1 MLFLLKWLFNRARDE
16 YFYITI
22 AFFVFLCYNYL
33 DSRLCDGYFRQKTKD
48 ILEEKKSMSKKY
60 VYLFSEGNK
69 DMRNLLGGKGANLA
83 EMTHIGLPVPQGF
96 TITTEACTQYYED
109 GRQIN
114 PDIQAEINE
123 YIVKMEE
130 VTGKKFGDKKNPLLV
145 SVRSGARAS
154 MPGMMDTILNLG
166 INEDV
171 VEYMAESSGNA
182 RWAWDCYRRF
192 IQMYSDVVME
202 VGKKYFEELIDKM
215 KEAKGVT
222 QDIEL
227 TAEDLK
233 ELANQFKAEYKAKIG
248 EEFPSDPKEQLM
260 GAIKA
265 VFRSWDNPRANVYR
279 RDNDIPYSWGTA
291 VNVQMMAFGNM
302 GDDCG
307 TGVAFTRDPATG
319 EKKLMGEF
327 LTNAQGEDVV
337 AGVRTPM
344 PIAQMEEKFPEA
356 FKQFTEVCKILENH
370 YRDMQDME
378 FTVEHGKLFMLQTRN
393 GKRTAQAA
401 LKIACDL
408 VDEGMRTDKE
418 AVLMIDPRN
427 LDTLLHPQFDAKA
440 LKAATPMGRGLGA
453 SPGAACGKV
462 VFTADDAVAWAE
474 RGEKVVLV
482 RLETSPEDITGM
494 KAAQGILTVRGGMT
508 SHAAVVARGMGT
520 CCVSGCGDIKMDEE
534 NKKFTLAGKTFYEG
548 DCISIDGTTGNIY
561 DGIIP
566 TVDATIAGEFGRIM
580 AWADKYRRLQVRT
593 NADTPTDAKK
603 ARELGAEGIGLCRT
617 EHMFFEA
624 DRIAA
629 FREMICADTVE
640 AREAA
645 LAKIEPIQ
653 QADFEALYEALEGNP
668 VTIRFLDPPLHE
680 FVPTE
685 EEDIAALA
693 KAQGKTVEDIKAI
706 IASLHEFNPMMGHRG
721 CRLAV
726 TYPEIAKMQ
735 TAAVIKAAINVKKN
749 HPDWALVPEIM
760 IPLVGEIKEL
770 KYVKNIVVATAD
782 AIIAE
787 SGADL
792 KYEVGTMIEIP
803 RACITADDIA
813 AEAEFFCF
821 GTNDL
826 TQMTYGFSR
835 DDAGKFLDA
844 YYDRKIFENDPFAK
858 LDQIGVGRL
867 MEMAVSLGKKVRP
880 EMHIGICGEHGGDPT
895 SVEFCHRIGLS
906 YVSCSPFR
914 VPIARLAAAQ
924 AALSE

>member
-1 MLFLLKWLFNRARDE
+1 MAN
-16 YFYITI
+16 
-22 AFFVFLCYNYL
+22 
-33 DSRLCDGYFRQKTKD
+33 
-48 ILEEKKSMSKKY
+48 KY
-60 VYLFSEGNK
+60 VYLFSEGNAN
-69 DMRNLLGGKGANLA
+69 MRELLGGKGANLA
-83 EMTHIGLPVPQGF
+83 EMTNIGLPVPQGF
-96 TITTEACTQYYED
+96 TITTEACTAYYDD
-109 GRQIN
+109 GRKINDEIMAQI
-114 PDIQAEINE
+114 DE
-123 YIVKMEE
+123 YIVKMEGI
-130 VTGKKFGDKKNPLLV
+130 TGKKFGDAENPLLV

-166 INEDV
+166 LNETVVDV
-171 VEYMAESSGNA
+171 MAKKSNNP

-202 VGKKYFEELIDKM
+202 VGKKYFEQLIDKM
-215 KEAKGVT
+215 KEDRGVK
-222 QDIEL
+222 QDVEL
-227 TAEDLK
+227 TADDLK
-233 ELANQFKAEYKAKIG
+233 ELASQFKAEYKAKIG
-248 EEFPSDPKEQLM
+248 KDFPADPKEQLK
-260 GAIKA
+260 GAIEA

-319 EKKLMGEF
+319 EKGLMGEF

-344 PIAQMEEKFPEA
+344 PIAQMAEKFPEA
-356 FKQFTEVCKILENH
+356 FAQFEKVCAILEDH

-378 FTVEHGKLFMLQTRN
+378 FTVEKGKLYMLQTRN
-393 GKRTAQAA
+393 GKRTAKAA

-408 VDEGMRTDKE
+408 VDEGMIDEKK
-418 AVLMIDPRN
+418 AVSMIDPRN

-440 LKAATPMGRGLGA
+440 LKAATPAGKGLGA
-453 SPGAACGKV
+453 SPGAACGKI
-462 VFTADDAVAWAE
+462 VFTAEDAEAWNA

-494 KAAQGILTVRGGMT
+494 KASQGILTVRGGMT

-534 NKKFTLAGKTFYEG
+534 NKQFELAGKVYHEG
-548 DCISIDGTTGNIY
+548 DYISIDGSTGKIY

-566 TVDATIAGEFGRIM
+566 TVDAEIAGEFGRIM
-580 AWADKYRRLQVRT
+580 EWADKYRTLKVRT
-593 NADTPTDAKK
+593 NADTPADAKK

-624 DRIAA
+624 ERIAA
-629 FREMICADTVE
+629 FREMICADTAE
-640 AREAA
+640 EREAA
-645 LAKIEPIQ
+645 LNKILPYQ
-653 QADFEALYEALEGNP
+653 QGDFEKLYEALEGCP
-668 VTIRFLDPPLHE
+668 VCIRFLDPPLHE

-685 EEDIAALA
+685 EA
-693 KAQGKTVEDIKAI
+693 DIKNI

-721 CRLAV
+721 CRLTV

-735 TAAVIKAAINVKKN
+735 TKAVIRAAITTKKN
-749 HPDWALVPEIM
+749 HPDWNIVPEIM
-760 IPLVGEIKEL
+760 IPLVGEVKEL
-770 KYVKNIVVATAD
+770 KFVKDIVVATAD
-782 AIIAE
+782 AEIAAA
-787 SGADL
+787 GIDL

-803 RACITADDIA
+803 RAALTADEIA
-813 AEAEFFCF
+813 KEAEFFCF

-826 TQMTYGFSR
+826 TQMTFGFSR
-835 DDAGKFLDA
+835 DDAGKFLGA
-844 YYDRKIFENDPFAK
+844 YYDQKIYENDPFAK
-858 LDQIGVGRL
+858 LDQTGVGKL
-867 MEMAVSLGKKVRP
+867 MEMAVALGKKERP
-880 EMHIGICGEHGGDPT
+880 SIHCGICGEHGGDPV
-895 SVEFCHRIGLS
+895 SVEFCHKIGLD

-924 AALSE
+924 AAIADGRK

>member
-1 MLFLLKWLFNRARDE
+1 
-16 YFYITI
+16 
-22 AFFVFLCYNYL
+22 
-33 DSRLCDGYFRQKTKD
+33 
-48 ILEEKKSMSKKY
+48 MSKKF
-60 VYLFSEGNK
+60 VYLFSEG
-69 DMRNLLGGKGANLA
+69 DASMRELLGGKGANLA
-83 EMTHIGLPVPQGF
+83 EMTKIGLPVPQGF
-96 TITTEACTQYYED
+96 TISTEACTQYYED
-109 GRQIN
+109 GRKIN
-114 PDIQAEINE
+114 DDIQAEIME
-123 YIVKMEE
+123 YIVKMEG
-130 VTGKKFGDKKNPLLV
+130 VVGKKFGDLENPLLV

-166 INEDV
+166 LNEEV
-171 VEYMAESSGNA
+171 VEVMAAKSGNA
-182 RWAWDCYRRF
+182 RWAYDCYRRF

-215 KEAKGVT
+215 KEEKGVT
-222 QDIEL
+222 QDVEL

-233 ELANQFKAEYKAKIG
+233 ELAGQFKAEYKAKIG
-248 EEFPSDPKEQLM
+248 KDFPSDPKEQLM
-260 GAIKA
+260 GAVEA

-291 VNVQMMAFGNM
+291 VNVQAMAFGNM

-319 EKKLMGEF
+319 DKGLMGEF
-327 LTNAQGEDVV
+327 LVNAQGEDVV

-344 PIAQMEEKFPEA
+344 PIAEMADKFPEA
-356 FKQFTEVCKILENH
+356 FEQFTKVCAILEDH

-378 FTVEHGKLFMLQTRN
+378 FTVEAGKLYMLQTRN
-393 GKRTAQAA
+393 GKRTAKAA

-408 VDEGMRTDKE
+408 VDEGMIDEKK
-418 AVLMIDPRN
+418 AVAMIDPRN
-427 LDTLLHPQFDAKA
+427 LDTLLHPQFDTKA
-440 LKAATPMGRGLGA
+440 LKEAVPAGKGLGA

-462 VFTADDAVAWAE
+462 VFTAEDAEAWNN

-494 KAAQGILTVRGGMT
+494 KASQGILTVRGGMT

-520 CCVSGCGDIKMDEE
+520 CCVSGCGEIKMDEE
-534 NKKFTLAGKTFYEG
+534 NKQFELAGKVYHEG
-548 DCISIDGTTGNIY
+548 DYISIDGSTGNIY

-566 TVDATIAGEFGRIM
+566 TVDAEIAGEFGRIM
-580 AWADKYRRLQVRT
+580 EWADKYRTLKVRT
-593 NADTPTDAKK
+593 NADTPADAKK

-624 DRIAA
+624 ERIAA
-629 FREMICADTVE
+629 FREMICADTVAE
-640 AREAA
+640 REAA
-645 LAKIEPIQ
+645 LDKILPYQ
-653 QADFEALYEALEGNP
+653 QGDFEALYEALEGNP

-685 EEDIAALA
+685 EADIKLLA
-693 KAQGKTVEDIKAI
+693 DSQGKSVEDIKAI

-726 TYPEIAKMQ
+726 TYPEIAAMQ
-735 TAAVIKAAINVKKN
+735 TKAVIRAAINVQKA
-749 HPDWALVPEIM
+749 HADWNVVPEIM
-760 IPLVGEIKEL
+760 IPLIGDVKEL
-770 KYVKNIVVATAD
+770 KFVKKVVVETAD
-782 AIIAE
+782 AEIAAAG
-787 SGADL
+787 SDL

-803 RACITADDIA
+803 RACITADEVA
-813 AEAEFFCF
+813 KEADFFCF

-835 DDAGKFLDA
+835 DDAGKFLTA
-844 YYDRKIFENDPFAK
+844 YYDSKIFENDPFAK
-858 LDQIGVGRL
+858 LDQNGVGAL
-867 MEMAVSLGKKVRP
+867 MEMAVAKGKASGKNL
-880 EMHIGICGEHGGDPT
+880 HYGICGEHGGDPV
-895 SVEFCHRIGLS
+895 SVEFCHKIGLN

-924 AALSE
+924 AAIANGGK

>member
-1 MLFLLKWLFNRARDE
+1 
-16 YFYITI
+16 
-22 AFFVFLCYNYL
+22 
-33 DSRLCDGYFRQKTKD
+33 
-48 ILEEKKSMSKKY
+48 MSKKY
-60 VYLFSEGNK
+60 VYLFSEGDAN
-69 DMRNLLGGKGANLA
+69 MRELLGGKGANLA
-83 EMTHIGLPVPQGF
+83 EMTKIGLPVPQGF
-96 TITTEACTQYYED
+96 TISTEACTQYYED

-114 PDIQAEINE
+114 PEIQAEIME
-123 YIVKMEE
+123 YIDKMEAI
-130 VTGKKFGDKKNPLLV
+130 TGKKFGDKKNPLLV

-166 INEDV
+166 LNEEV
-171 VEYMAESSGNA
+171 VEVIAEQSGNP

-202 VGKKYFEELIDKM
+202 VGKKYFEQLIDKM
-215 KEAKGVT
+215 KAEKGV
-222 QDIEL
+222 QFDVEL
-227 TAEDLK
+227 DADDLK
-233 ELANQFKAEYKAKIG
+233 NLANQFKAEYKSKIG
-248 EEFPSDPKEQLM
+248 EDVPSDPKEQLM

-344 PIAQMEEKFPEA
+344 PIAQMAEKFPEA
-356 FKQFTEVCKILENH
+356 FAQFKEVCGILENH
-370 YRDMQDME
+370 YHDMQDME

-393 GKRTAQAA
+393 GKRTAPAA

-408 VDEGMRTDKE
+408 VDEGMKTEAE

-427 LDTLLHPQFDAKA
+427 LDTLLHPQFDSKA
-440 LKAATPMGRGLGA
+440 LKAATPIGKGLGA

-462 VFTADDAVAWAE
+462 VFTAEDAEAWKA

-494 KAAQGILTVRGGMT
+494 KASQGILTVRGGMT

-520 CCVSGCGDIKMDEE
+520 CCVSGCGDIAMDEE
-534 NKKFTLAGKTFYEG
+534 NKKFTLGGKTFHEG
-548 DCISIDGTTGNIY
+548 DCISIDGSTGNIY

-566 TVDATIAGEFGRIM
+566 TVDATIGGEFGRIM
-580 AWADKYRRLQVRT
+580 SWADKYRKLKVRT
-593 NADTPTDAKK
+593 NADTPRDAKK

-617 EHMFFEA
+617 EHMFFEP

-629 FREMICADTVE
+629 FREMICSDTVE
-640 AREAA
+640 EREAA
-645 LAKIEPIQ
+645 LAKIQPMQ
-653 QADFEALYEALEGNP
+653 QSDFEALYDALEGYP
-668 VTIRFLDPPLHE
+668 VVIRFLDPPLHE
-680 FVPTE
+680 FVPTTE
-685 EEDIAALA
+685 EEIKQLA
-693 KAQGKTVEDIKAI
+693 DTKGKTVEDIKNI
-706 IASLHEFNPMMGHRG
+706 INSLHEFNPMMGHRG

-726 TYPEIAKMQ
+726 TYPEIAAMQ
-735 TAAVIKAAINVKKN
+735 TRAVIRAAINTKKK
-749 HPDWALVPEIM
+749 HPDWNVVPEIM
-760 IPLVGEIKEL
+760 IPLIGDIKEL
-770 KYVKNIVVATAD
+770 KFVKNVVVKVAD
-782 AIIAE
+782 EEIAAAG
-787 SGADL
+787 SDL

-803 RACITADDIA
+803 RAALTADEIA
-813 AEAEFFCF
+813 KEAEFFCF

-826 TQMTYGFSR
+826 TQMTFGFSR

-844 YYDRKIFENDPFAK
+844 YYDGKIYENDPFAK
-858 LDQIGVGRL
+858 LDQVGVGKL
-867 MEMAVSLGKKVRP
+867 MKMAVKLGRETRP
-880 EMHIGICGEHGGDPT
+880 NLVCGICGEHGGDPS
-895 SVEFCHRIGLS
+895 SVEFCHEIGLD

-924 AALSE
+924 AAIKEQGNK

>member
-1 MLFLLKWLFNRARDE
+1 MAH
-16 YFYITI
+16 
-22 AFFVFLCYNYL
+22 
-33 DSRLCDGYFRQKTKD
+33 
-48 ILEEKKSMSKKY
+48 KY
-60 VYLFSEGNK
+60 CYLFSEGNAT
-69 DMRNLLGGKGANLA
+69 MRELLGGKGANLA
-83 EMTHIGLPVPQGF
+83 EMTNIGLPVPQGF
-96 TITTEACTQYYED
+96 TISTEACTKYYDD
-109 GRQIN
+109 GRKIN
-114 PDIQAEINE
+114 DEIMAEINE
-123 YIVKMEE
+123 YIVKMEGI
-130 VTGKKFGDKKNPLLV
+130 TGKKFGDKENPLLV

-166 INEDV
+166 LNEDV
-171 VEYMAESSGNA
+171 VAVMAEKSNNE

-215 KEAKGVT
+215 KAEKGVT
-222 QDIEL
+222 QDVEL
-227 TAEDLK
+227 DANDLK
-233 ELANQFKAEYKAKIG
+233 ELAGQFKAEYKAKIG
-248 EEFPSDPKEQLM
+248 EDFPSDPKEQLM

-291 VNVQMMAFGNM
+291 VNVQSMAFGNM

-319 EKKLMGEF
+319 AKGLFGEF

-344 PIAQMEEKFPEA
+344 HIQEMEQKFPEA
-356 FKQFTEVCKILENH
+356 FKEFTEVCKTLEDH

-378 FTVEHGKLFMLQTRN
+378 FTVEHGKLYMLQTRN

-408 VDEGMRTDKE
+408 VDEGMRTEEE
-418 AVLMIDPRN
+418 AVAMIDPRN

-440 LKAATPMGRGLGA
+440 LKAATPIGKGLGA
-453 SPGAACGKV
+453 SPGAACGKI
-462 VFTADDAVAWAE
+462 VFTAEDAVEWADK
-474 RGEKVVLV
+474 GEKVVLV

-508 SHAAVVARGMGT
+508 SHAAVVARGMGE
-520 CCVSGCGDIKMDEE
+520 CCVSGCSAINMDEA
-534 NKKFTLAGKTFYEG
+534 NKKFELGGKTFVEG
-548 DCISIDGTTGNIY
+548 DVISIDGTTGNIY
-561 DGIIP
+561 DGAIA
-566 TVDATIAGEFGRIM
+566 TVDAQIAGEFGRIM
-580 AWADKYRRLQVRT
+580 AWADKYRVLKVRT
-593 NADTPTDAKK
+593 NADTPADAKK

-629 FREMICADTVE
+629 FREMICSDTVE
-640 AREAA
+640 EREAA
-645 LAKIEPIQ
+645 LAKIEPMQ
-653 QADFEALYEALEGNP
+653 QADFEALYEALEGCP

-685 EEDIAALA
+685 EADIEALA
-693 KAQGKTVEDIKAI
+693 KAQGKSVETIKNI

-735 TAAVIKAAINVKKN
+735 TKAVIKAALNVKKN
-749 HPDWALVPEIM
+749 HPDWTIVPEIM
-760 IPLVGEIKEL
+760 IPLVGDVKEL
-770 KYVKNIVVATAD
+770 KYVKNFVVETAD
-782 AIIAE
+782 AVIKEA
-787 SGADL
+787 GADL

-803 RACITADDIA
+803 RAALTADEIA
-813 AEAEFFCF
+813 KEAEFFCF

-835 DDAGKFLDA
+835 DDAGKFLNA
-844 YYDRKIFENDPFAK
+844 YYDAKIFENDPFAK
-858 LDQIGVGRL
+858 LDQTGVGKL
-867 MEMAVSLGKKVRP
+867 MEMAIKLGKATRP
-880 EMHIGICGEHGGDPT
+880 DMHIGICGEHGGDPS
-895 SVEFCHRIGLS
+895 SVEFCHKIGLT

-924 AALSE
+924 AAISNRD

>member
-1 MLFLLKWLFNRARDE
+1 
-16 YFYITI
+16 
-22 AFFVFLCYNYL
+22 
-33 DSRLCDGYFRQKTKD
+33 
-48 ILEEKKSMSKKY
+48 MSHKY
-60 VYLFSEGNK
+60 VYLFSEGNAK
-69 DMRNLLGGKGANLA
+69 MRELLGGKGANLA
-83 EMTHIGLPVPQGF
+83 EMTGLGLPVPQGF
-96 TITTEACTQYYED
+96 TISTEACTQYYED
-109 GRQIN
+109 GQKIN
-114 PDIQAEINE
+114 DEIQAQIME
-123 YIVKMEE
+123 YIEKMEAI
-130 VTGKKFGDKKNPLLV
+130 TGKKFGDKENPLLV

-166 INEDV
+166 LNEEV
-171 VEYMAESSGNA
+171 VNVIAEKSNNP

-202 VGKKYFEELIDKM
+202 VGKKYFEQLIDAM
-215 KEAKGVT
+215 KEKRGVT
-222 QDIEL
+222 QDVEL
-227 TAEDLK
+227 TADDLK
-233 ELANQFKAEYKAKIG
+233 ELAGQFKAEYKSKIG
-248 EEFPSDPKEQLM
+248 TDFPTDPKEQLM

-319 EKKLMGEF
+319 AKGLFGEF

-344 PIAQMEEKFPEA
+344 HISEMEEKFPEA
-356 FKQFTEVCKILENH
+356 FKQFKDVCQRLENH

-408 VDEGMRTDKE
+408 VDEGMISDEE

-440 LKAATPMGRGLGA
+440 LKAATPVGKALPA
-453 SPGAACGKV
+453 SPGAACGKI
-462 VFTADDAVAWAE
+462 VFTAEDAKAWGA

-482 RLETSPEDITGM
+482 RLETSPEDIEGM

-520 CCVSGCGDIKMDEE
+520 CCVSGCTAINMDEE
-534 NKKFTLAGKTFYEG
+534 NKQFTLSGKTYHEG
-548 DCISIDGTTGNIY
+548 DYLSLDGSTGNIY

-566 TVDATIAGEFGRIM
+566 TVDASIAGEFGRIM
-580 AWADKYRRLQVRT
+580 GWADKYRKLGVRT
-593 NADTPTDAKK
+593 NADTPRDAKK
-603 ARELGAEGIGLCRT
+603 AAELGAEGIGLCRT
-617 EHMFFEA
+617 EHMFFEG
-624 DRIAA
+624 DRINY
-629 FREMICADTVE
+629 FRQMICSSTVE
-640 AREAA
+640 EREKA
-645 LAKIEPIQ
+645 LENIIPFQ
-653 QADFEALYEALEGNP
+653 QGDFEKLYEALEGKP

-685 EEDIAALA
+685 EADIKKLA
-693 KAQGKTVEDIKAI
+693 DAQGKSVEDIKAI
-706 IASLHEFNPMMGHRG
+706 IASLHEANPMMGHRG

-735 TAAVIKAAINVKKN
+735 TTAVIRAAINVKKA
-749 HPDWALVPEIM
+749 HADWNIVPEIM
-760 IPLVGEIKEL
+760 IPLVGDVKEL
-770 KYVKNIVVATAD
+770 KYVKKTVVETAD
-782 AIIAE
+782 AEIAAA
-787 SGADL
+787 GIDL

-803 RACITADDIA
+803 RAALTADEIA
-813 AEAEFFCF
+813 KEAEFFCF

-844 YYDRKIFENDPFAK
+844 YYDAKIFENDPFAK
-858 LDQIGVGRL
+858 LDQVGVGKL
-867 MEMAVSLGKKVRP
+867 MEMAVKLGKGVRKDL
-880 EMHIGICGEHGGDPT
+880 HCGICGEHGGDPS
-895 SVEFCHRIGLS
+895 SVEFCHKIGLD

-924 AALSE
+924 AAIKEMK